1 MSNKGNHH
9 ATFILPAGDALHAGN
24 VLSDGR
30 QSRSPGFEIEGHA
43 TFALEELSRLADG
56 QGVGALVT
64 VVYPVQP
71 SAMLNIIGK
80 AGFNHYGTKLGEVER
95 REAVM
100 IVDSVY
106 RGIPI
111 TAGARLYYDQDR
123 RFYTEGH
130 LGLEGKLG
138 DLDHFDGKDETF
150 TIHPVLTVGAGFTVS
165 SRLALVAS
173 LGLSTDLWRYA
184 NLGVSYRFRE

>member
-1 MSNKGNHH
+1 MRRLIFLL
-9 ATFILPAGDALHAGN
+9 AITCMLAIPLLAAGKAEAQVSL
-24 VLSDGR
+24 
-30 QSRSPGFEIEGHA
+30 EIEGHA
-43 TFALEELSRLADG
+43 TFALEKLSRLADG
-56 QGVGALVT
+56 QGVGGLVT

-71 SAMLNIIGK
+71 AGMLNIIGK
-80 AGFNHYGTKLGEVER
+80 VGFNQYGTKSGEVYEG
-95 REAVM
+95 ESVM
-100 IVDSVY
+100 LVDSVY

-130 LGLEGKLG
+130 LGLENKLG

-150 TIHPVLTVGAGFTVS
+150 TIHPVLSVGAGFSVS
-165 SRLALVAS
+165 RNLALVAS

-184 NLGVSYRFRE
+184 NLGVTYRFRE

>member
-1 MSNKGNHH
+1 MRRLFFLL
-9 ATFILPAGDALHAGN
+9 AMPCLLAIPFLTAGKAEAQ
-24 VLSDGR
+24 VS
-30 QSRSPGFEIEGHA
+30 FEIEGHA

-56 QGVGALVT
+56 QGVGGFVT

-71 SAMLNIIGK
+71 SSMFNLIGK
-80 AGFNHYGTKLGEVER
+80 VGFNQYGTKSGEVYR
-95 REAVM
+95 GEAVR

-123 RFYTEGH
+123 RFYTEGYV
-130 LGLEGKLG
+130 GLENKLG

-150 TIHPVLTVGAGFTVS
+150 TIHPLLAIGAGFSVS
-165 SRLALVAS
+165 QRLALVAS
-173 LGLSTDLWRYA
+173 LGLSKDLWRYA
-184 NLGVSYRFRE
+184 NLGVSIRLR

>member
-1 MSNKGNHH
+1 MRRLFYLL
-9 ATFILPAGDALHAGN
+9 AMPFMLAIPFLTAGKAEAQVTL
-24 VLSDGR
+24 
-30 QSRSPGFEIEGHA
+30 EIEGHA

-56 QGVGALVT
+56 QGVGGLVT
-64 VVYPVQP
+64 VVYPVRP
-71 SAMLNIIGK
+71 SSMFNIIGK
-80 AGFNHYGTKLGEVER
+80 VGFNQYGTKSGEVYRGES
-95 REAVM
+95 VM
-100 IVDSVY
+100 LVDSVY

-123 RFYTEGH
+123 RFYTEVH
-130 LGLEGKLG
+130 LGLENKLG

-150 TIHPVLTVGAGFTVS
+150 TIHPALTVGAGFSVS
-165 SRLALVAS
+165 PRLALVAS

>member
-1 MSNKGNHH
+1 MRRLFHLL
-9 ATFILPAGDALHAGN
+9 AMPCMLAIPFLTAGKAEAQ
-24 VLSDGR
+24 VSV
-30 QSRSPGFEIEGHA
+30 EIEGHA

-56 QGVGALVT
+56 QGVGGLLT
-64 VVYPVQP
+64 VVYPIRP
-71 SAMLNIIGK
+71 SSMFNIIGK
-80 AGFNHYGTKLGEVER
+80 AGFNQYGTKSGEVER

-130 LGLEGKLG
+130 LGLESKLG

-150 TIHPVLTVGAGFTVS
+150 TIHPVLAVGAGFSVS
-165 SRLALVAS
+165 PRLALVAS

-184 NLGVSYRFRE
+184 NLGVSYRFGE